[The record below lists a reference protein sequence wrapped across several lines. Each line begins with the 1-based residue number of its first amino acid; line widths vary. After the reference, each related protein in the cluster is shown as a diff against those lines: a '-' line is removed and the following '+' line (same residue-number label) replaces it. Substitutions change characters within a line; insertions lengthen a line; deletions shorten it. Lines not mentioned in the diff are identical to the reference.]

1 MRKLVFDIE
10 TNAIKFKEWNV
21 GNLSSLK
28 TIHCLVFKDLGSG
41 EVHRYT
47 DSGLSDGFK
56 ELMDA
61 SRIIGHN
68 VKGFD
73 IPAIRH
79 LFDWF
84 DPSGE
89 VFDTK
94 DGAKS
99 IFPSYKSHSLKPWGE
114 RLTAMGKVR
123 VLKGDF
129 GASTDWS
136 KLTPEMLSYCE
147 QDVMVTSA
155 LYDYLVAYAVSIAFG
170 VNVSEK

>member
-1 MRKLVFDIE
+1 MNPRKLVFDIE
-10 TNAIKFKEWNV
+10 TNAIDFGQWNV

-47 DSGLSDGFK
+47 DNGLSDGLK

-61 SRIIGHN
+61 GLIIGHN

-73 IPAIRH
+73 IPAISY

-84 DPSGE
+84 VPSGQ

-94 DGAKS
+94 DEAKLL
-99 IFPSYKSHSLKPWGE
+99 FPEHESHSLKPWGE
-114 RLTAMGKVR
+114 RLG
-123 VLKGDF
+123 VLKGAF
-129 GASTDWS
+129 GSTTDWS

-147 QDVMVTSA
+147 QDVVVTSA
-155 LYDYLVAYAVSIAFG
+155 LYLHLCQ
-170 VNVSEK
+170 VSEGSVS